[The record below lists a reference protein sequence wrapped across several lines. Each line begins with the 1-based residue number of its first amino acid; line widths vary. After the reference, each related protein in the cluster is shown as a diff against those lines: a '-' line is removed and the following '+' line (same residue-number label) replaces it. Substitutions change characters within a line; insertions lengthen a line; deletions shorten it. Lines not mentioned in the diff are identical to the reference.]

1 MKNPIRVGVVG
12 AGHMPQRAHIPNLL
26 AETDRCVVP
35 ALVDPRRET
44 AQLVARTFG
53 IPKAYGTVAEMLR
66 NEELDAVA
74 LSVQDP
80 AHLELALEVMS
91 AGKHLFMEK
100 PLATTTEDAYEIVSA
115 AKKAGVVLQMGFQR
129 RHGPAAEIVK
139 RVLDEWADSGEMG
152 DLRIIRYHSTG
163 GDWICRPD
171 PILNAGDA
179 AIGDASEYKY
189 PEWMPED
196 LRASWPWLNN
206 YTQHVLDL
214 LRYLI
219 GPPDSVVSAYP
230 TSNPGSVITLDW
242 AGARTV
248 IIDGP
253 SQPGRWEESI
263 KFHYE
268 GGWLRFRT
276 PPALAINVAGQI
288 ETYRAKEGRREIIEA
303 PHEWAF
309 RREITHFLRA
319 VAGEVPPSP
328 LPEEALAT
336 QSLMEDIFR
345 RAAEM
350 TPSRKIVAPTV

>member
-53 IPKAYGTVAEMLR
+53 IPNAYGSVDEMLR
-66 NEELDAVA
+66 SEDLDAVVM
-74 LSVQDP
+74 SVPDP
-80 AHLELALEVMS
+80 AHLEMAVAVMS

-100 PLATTTEDAYEIVSA
+100 PLATTTEDGHAIVST
-115 AKKAGVVLQMGFQR
+115 AKDAGVVLQVGFQR

-139 RVLDEWADSGEMG
+139 RTLDRWADTGEMG
-152 DLRIIRYHSTG
+152 RLRNVRYHSLG
-163 GDWICRPD
+163 GNWICRPD
-171 PILNAGDA
+171 PILNAGDKPLT
-179 AIGDASEYKY
+179 DSTEYVF
-189 PEWMPED
+189 PEWLTGD
-196 LRASWPWLNN
+196 LRESWSWFNN

-214 LRYLI
+214 LHFLI
-219 GPPDSVVSAYP
+219 GPPESVLSAYP
-230 TSNPGSVITLDW
+230 VFDPSMIVTLDW
-242 AGARTV
+242 AGARVV
-248 IIDGP
+248 IMDGP
-253 SQPGRWEESI
+253 PDGGRWEESI
-263 KFHYE
+263 KFHFE
-268 GGWLRFRT
+268 NGWLEFFT
-276 PPALAINVAGQI
+276 PPALAINVPGQI
-288 ETYRAKEGRREIIEA
+288 EIYHAKEGRREIIEA
-303 PHEWAF
+303 PPEWAF

-336 QSLMEDIFR
+336 QSLVEDIFR

-350 TPSRKIVAPTV
+350 TPPLKIVAPTV